1 MLSSAVDAEG
11 AVIIVALRVGRGIV
25 IRFGLPELPAR
36 LSTDA
41 DVQGLMGR
49 TWDLLAR

>member
-1 MLSSAVDAEG
+1 M
-11 AVIIVALRVGRGIV
+11 IIVALRVGRGVV

-36 LSTDA
+36 LATDA
-41 DVQGLMGR
+41 NVQGLMGR